1 MYAQLQQRGS
11 PRPPVNV
18 STLQKMKA
26 EGEKISSLTAYDAS
40 FAALVDE
47 AEVDVVLVAI
57 AKVRRHVVDGG
68 ELPGE

>member
-26 EGEKISSLTAYDAS
+26 EGEKISSLTATE
-40 FAALVDE
+40 ALTCDTE
-47 AEVDVVLVAI
+47 ISKIRDLLEW
-57 AKVRRHVVDGG
+57 R
-68 ELPGE
+68 